1 MRTALAVVLMVLGC
15 ASQKPAQ
22 TRLAMNDVPY
32 SSPGQAR
39 PKGVMRCHMERDT
52 GSNFMEKV
60 CVYEDKAGAEDKT
73 LDDGMIKAQ
82 QRALQHVMPD
92 CNGSNTS
99 GCPAMPHTR

>member
-1 MRTALAVVLMVLGC
+1 MRGVLAVLLLTFGC

-22 TRLAMNDVPY
+22 VMLAKNDVPY
-32 SSPGQAR
+32 STPGQAK

-60 CVYEDKAGAEDKT
+60 CVYDEKPGPEDKT

-82 QRALQHVMPD
+82 QRALQHVIPD
-92 CNGSNTS
+92 CSGFKTS
-99 GCPAMPHTR
+99 GCGRGGR